1 MTLRQIATI
10 NRPFEKDNRLYI
22 SFFVEK
28 WLAQGKTKKL
38 FLNLYEKGRN
48 IPFASFTLEKAPNNT
63 SIAILMNE
71 DREILGA
78 YLTNKESAETI
89 IEEIARNIARPED
102 AFKLEIEE
110 EEVLEE

>member
-10 NRPFEKDNRLYI
+10 NRPFEKDNRTYFG
-22 SFFVEK
+22 FFVEK
-28 WLAQGKTKKL
+28 WLAQGKNAKL
-38 FLNLYEKGRN
+38 VFSLYEKGRN
-48 IPFASFTLEKAPNNT
+48 IPFASFTLERAPNNVN
-63 SIAILMNE
+63 IAILMNE

-89 IEEIARNIARPED
+89 IEEIARNVTRPED

-110 EEVLEE
+110 VLEE